1 MGIALAS
8 WLLAT
13 ALMAPGDIYRC
24 KDASGAVSFQ
34 DQPCTG
40 GESAHLARAGDDP
53 ADSER
58 ALRQW
63 LDAYRG
69 RNGDPASTPAPAA
82 ARPPRW
88 QGGGAISE
96 AQLAM
101 CSERF
106 LHCASGDAAAM
117 DACIARLPSCGS
129 GAAGAC
135 CPRSCVAR
143 YQDLREAGHALA
155 SAVRLALLDPDAPAC
170 GQAPALR

>member
-1 MGIALAS
+1 MGIALGI
-8 WLLAT
+8 WLLAG
-13 ALMAPGDIYRC
+13 ALLAPGDIYRC
-24 KDASGAVSFQ
+24 KDATGAVSFQ
-34 DQPCTG
+34 DQPCAG

-63 LDAYRG
+63 LDEYRG
-69 RNGDPASTPAPAA
+69 RSTTTPDASPAKVA
-82 ARPPRW
+82 PPRW
-88 QGGGAISE
+88 QGGAIGE

-117 DACIARLPSCGS
+117 DACIARLPACEAG
-129 GAAGAC
+129 GGGAC

-155 SAVRLALLDPDAPAC
+155 PAVRLALLDPDAPAC
-170 GQAPALR
+170 GASSRLR